1 MAARNSSQAISGA
14 MKNDQVKKLKE
25 PDRLSARCTP
35 ASKIFRCCSISS
47 RFSISSFMTAAF
59 PLVPIKNNSHPQHL
73 LPGANLFGAS
83 GVRVVR
89 HVRRHLEM
97 PYVEVIRRAH
107 LANGVFERIVGRHRS
122 ERA

>member
-35 ASKIFRCCSISS
+35 ASNIFRCCSNTS
-47 RFSISSFMTAAF
+47 RFSTSFMTAAF
-59 PLVPIKNNSHPQHL
+59 HLVSLKTTLAGSIHWRAS
-73 LPGANLFGAS
+73 LFGAS
-83 GVRVVR
+83 GVGVVR
-89 HVRRHLEM
+89 HVRRHVEM

-107 LANGVFERIVGRHRS
+107 LGDGVFERIVG
-122 ERA
+122 